1 MKSPLLSQVLRV
13 VMPLCACLAIAQ
25 QTCMAADDRAFTQLL
40 DDGINAIRQEQWQRA
55 EQLLD
60 KSLVEAEKFGK
71 NVRRVGGSLVN
82 LGIIYGQR
90 KDWAKAIAVS
100 KRALDIDTKAYG
112 ERHADV
118 AYDYHQIGTYLD
130 VSGKHAEATPYLKRA
145 LALRQTLPD
154 VKQTLVGV
162 TAENL
167 GENLMSLKRAAEAE
181 SIYRQALTCFKN
193 DKNAECY
200 FGRLDVLCDFYG
212 DPKRAKEGKNFY
224 KTELADLDHRFGS
237 ESPWSANFLNR
248 QGRFAMKTKDYALA
262 ESTYRRLTAMSSKLP
277 GGATVR
283 AAMQNALAVAL
294 FQQGKY
300 DQAAPCFKQAA
311 SLIEGA
317 NMPEQTRLVKL
328 DYAKCLEKLGKV
340 KEAAELRKQK

>member
-1 MKSPLLSQVLRV
+1 M
-13 VMPLCACLAIAQ
+13 AQ
-25 QTCMAADDRAFTQLL
+25 QTGMAADNRAFSQLL
-40 DDGINAIRQEQWQRA
+40 DDGMNAIRQEQWQRA

-71 NVRRVGGSLVN
+71 NDRRVGESLVN
-82 LGIIYGQR
+82 LGVIYGHR
-90 KDWAKAIAVS
+90 KDWARAIAVS
-100 KRALDIDTKAYG
+100 RRALDIDIKVHG
-112 ERHADV
+112 EKHADV
-118 AYDYHQIGTYLD
+118 AYDYHQLGSYLD
-130 VSGKHAEATPYLKRA
+130 FAGKHTEATPYLKRA
-145 LALRQTLPD
+145 LELRQSLPD
-154 VKQTLVGV
+154 MKPSLVGV

-167 GENLMSLKRAAEAE
+167 AENMMSLKRTAEGE
-181 SIYRQALTCFKN
+181 SLDRLALTCFKK
-193 DKNAECY
+193 DENARCY
-200 FGRLDVLCDFYG
+200 FSRLDVLCDFYS

-224 KTELADLDHRFGS
+224 KAELADLDRRFGS
-237 ESPWSANFLNR
+237 DSPWSANFLNR
-248 QGRFAMKTKDYALA
+248 QGPFAMKTKDYALA

-277 GGATVR
+277 GGSPVK

-311 SLIEGA
+311 SLLEGA

-340 KEAAELRKQK
+340 KEAAELRR

>member
-1 MKSPLLSQVLRV
+1 
-13 VMPLCACLAIAQ
+13 
-25 QTCMAADDRAFTQLL
+25 
-40 DDGINAIRQEQWQRA
+40 
-55 EQLLD
+55 
-60 KSLVEAEKFGK
+60 
-71 NVRRVGGSLVN
+71 
-82 LGIIYGQR
+82 
-90 KDWAKAIAVS
+90 VS

-118 AYDYHQIGTYLD
+118 AYDYHQLGTYLD
-130 VSGKHAEATPYLKRA
+130 ISGKHTEATPYLKRA
-145 LALRQTLPD
+145 LEMRQTLPG
-154 VKQTLVGV
+154 VQPTLVGV

-167 GENLMSLKRAAEAE
+167 GENMMSLKRTAEAE
-181 SIYRQALTCFKN
+181 SLYRQSLTCFKN

-200 FGRLDVLCDFYG
+200 FRRLDILCDFYG
-212 DPKRAKEGKNFY
+212 DPKRAKEGKSFY
-224 KTELADLDHRFGS
+224 KAELADLDHRFGS

-300 DQAAPCFKQAA
+300 DQAAPCFKQAV

-317 NMPEQTRLVKL
+317 NMPEQTRLLKL

-340 KEAAELRKQK
+340 KEASELRKQK